1 MKICYN
7 DHFNFDLGLLGYLHP
22 FDGAK
27 FRHVHNA
34 IAKENAIEII
44 SPESEISQSIIDE
57 FVDPLIQRHLKHKD
71 HIYRALE
78 VPKIPFAGMKFLDKK
93 ILSPMRWG
101 VAGTIL
107 SARQAFVDQFCWNL
121 SGGYH
126 HASQHSI
133 EGFCIYNDIGIAY
146 QELSKSGHISSSDK
160 ILIID
165 TDAHHGNGN
174 ARTFLENRNVTLLD
188 VYNRDI
194 YPTTPSTRNRVDIS
208 VALRS
213 GTTGKDYLDAYERA
227 LSDISCTYKIA
238 FVVAG
243 TDVLLND
250 KLGGMQLSSEDV
262 VKRERLTIAKL
273 NSLSIPT
280 VIWGGGGYSKESAD
294 AITKSIVSA
303 AQLLETQRN

>member
-1 MKICYN
+1 MKICYSQC
-7 DHFNFDLGLLGYLHP
+7 FNFDLGIFGKLHP

-27 FRHVHNA
+27 FRRVYNA
-34 IAKENAIEII
+34 ISRHDGFEFIA
-44 SPESEISQSIIDE
+44 PESSISQSIIDE
-57 FVDPLIQRHLKHKD
+57 FVDPLVERYLKHKD

-78 VPKIPFAGMKFLDKK
+78 VPKIPFVGMGFLDRR

-107 SARQAFVDQFCWNL
+107 SSHTALENGFCWNL

-126 HASQHSI
+126 HASQHNI

-146 QELSKSGHISSSDK
+146 QELIKSGHISETDA

-174 ARTFLENRNVTLLD
+174 ARTFMDNQNVTLLD

-194 YPTTPSTRNRVDIS
+194 YPTTPSTRQRVDIP
-208 VALRS
+208 VELRT
-213 GTTGKDYLDAYERA
+213 GTTGSDYLAAYENA
-227 LSDISCTYKIA
+227 LSKISGPYKLA

-243 TDVLLND
+243 TDVLACD
-250 KLGGMQLSSEDV
+250 KLGGMRLTLNDV
-262 VKRERLTIAKL
+262 EKRETLTIKKL
-273 NSLSIPT
+273 KELNIPT
-280 VIWGGGGYSKESAD
+280 VMLSGGGYSKESAD
-294 AITKSIVSA
+294 AITQAILA
-303 AQLLETQRN
+303 NANLF